1 MSDSRPTVA
10 ISSDFLGAFARIPRA
25 QQKKVQE
32 FISKFRH
39 DPTSSGINYEK
50 IRDSRSA
57 GVHSVRIDQTYRGVV
72 LKPDQGNVYMLMW
85 VDKHDEAYDWARRH
99 ECLVHPSTGALQVIE
114 AEHDAADVS
123 HQQSAD
129 QPETASFPDES
140 EPSPPLFGDYSQ
152 EQILAL
158 GVPERF
164 IARVMALKTVEQLER
179 LEARLPAEAYEPLY
193 LLAAGDDYQALLEEY
208 NERFDAAE
216 PVDVNDYDQAMK
228 RTASQRRFHVV
239 ADELEL
245 QQMLNAPLEQ
255 WRVFLHPSQRK
266 LVEAETKGPMRVL
279 GGAGTGKTVVAMHRA
294 RWLAKRL
301 MEQPGKKVLFT
312 TFTRNLAAD
321 IQHNL
326 AKICDHDE
334 LSRIEV
340 INIDAFVTRLLK
352 RHHYDLKAVY
362 ENDKGRELCWSLAM
376 QLMPAELGLPES
388 FYAEEWFRVVQP
400 QQIHDKAG
408 YFRASRTGRGTAL
421 TRVQRAQVWP
431 VFEEFRR
438 QMSKHGLR
446 DMNDAMFD
454 AIALLREQQV
464 TLPYAHLVVDEGQ
477 DMGAPA
483 FTLLRAIIPEGPDD
497 ICIVGDGHQRI
508 YRNKVVLGQ
517 CGINVRGRRSKKLK
531 INYRTTEETRKF
543 AVRLLTG
550 VLVDDLDGEQDKSQ
564 DYLSLFHGQPPVVRL
579 CPDFNEEVDFIR
591 DEIALLSKEDVPLK
605 AICVVARTKHL
616 RDRYADA
623 LRQADLTVQLL
634 DGDSSDDEQVEGVRL
649 ATLHRVKGLEFQYVF
664 LAGINRGVVPLPFIQ
679 HTADPVELRDNEF
692 NERALLHVAATR
704 AVKGLYV
711 SCGGEPSP
719 YLV

>member
-1 MSDSRPTVA
+1 MSNTAPTVA

-39 DPTSSGINYEK
+39 DPTSPGINYEK

-57 GVHSVRIDQTYRGVV
+57 GVHSVRIDQIYRGIV
-72 LKPDQGNVYMLMW
+72 LKPEQGNMYMLMW
-85 VDKHDEAYDWARRH
+85 VDKHDDAYDWARRH
-99 ECLVHPSTGALQVIE
+99 ECLVHPSTGSLQVVEVDHDSAGQAQQESPVLPDIYQATE
-114 AEHDAADVS
+114 ALR
-123 HQQSAD
+123 
-129 QPETASFPDES
+129 
-140 EPSPPLFGDYSQ
+140 PLFDEYSR

-158 GVPERF
+158 GVPEGF
-164 IARVMALKTVEQLER
+164 INRVMALTTVDRLEQ

-193 LLAAGDDYQALLEEY
+193 LLAAGEDYQALLEEY
-208 NERFDAAE
+208 NERFGE
-216 PVDVNDYDQAMK
+216 SEQVDVTDYEQAIQ
-228 RTASQRRFHVV
+228 RTASKRRFHVV

-245 QQMLNAPLEQ
+245 QQMLNAPLER
-255 WRVFLHPSQRK
+255 WRVFLHPSQSK
-266 LVEAETKGPMRVL
+266 LVEAETKGPVRVL

-301 MEQPGKKVLFT
+301 ADKPGKKVLFT

-326 AKICDHDE
+326 SKICDHDE
-334 LSRIEV
+334 LARIEV
-340 INIDAFVTRLLK
+340 INIDAFVGRLLK
-352 RHHYDLKAVY
+352 RYKYDLKAVY
-362 ENDKGRELCWSLAM
+362 ETDKTREQCWSLAM
-376 QLMPAELGLPES
+376 QLMPAELGFPES
-388 FYAEEWFRVVQP
+388 FYAEEWFRVIQP
-400 QQIHDKAG
+400 QQVQDKAD
-408 YFRASRTGRGTAL
+408 YFKASRTGRGTAL
-421 TRVQRAQVWP
+421 TRAQRARVWP

-454 AIALLREQQV
+454 AIALLKDQQV

-531 INYRTTEETRKF
+531 INYRTTEETRRF
-543 AVRLLTG
+543 AVGLLTG
-550 VLVDDLDGEQDKSQ
+550 VSVDDLDGEQDTSQ
-564 DYLSLFHGQPPVVRL
+564 DYLSLFHGQPPLVRK
-579 CPDFNEEVDFIR
+579 CADFMTEVEFIK
-591 DEIALLSKEDVPLK
+591 DEVLALNHDAIPLH
-605 AICVVARTKHL
+605 AICIVARTRHL
-616 RDRYADA
+616 RDRYAEA
-623 LRQADLTVQLL
+623 LKQADIPAHLL
-634 DGDSSDDEQVEGVRL
+634 DGDSSDDEQTEGVRL
-649 ATLHRVKGLEFQYVF
+649 ATLHRVKGLEFQFVF
-664 LAGINRGVVPLPFIQ
+664 LAGINQGVVPLP
-679 HTADPVELRDNEF
+679 HTQNTSDSVELRDNEF

-711 SCGGEPSP
+711 SCSGEPSV
-719 YLV
+719 YLL